1 VSLMLSVKE
10 ELCVTNFYL
19 YVFVIS
25 AVKLCVIVSLLS
37 WDCSERWLM

>member
-10 ELCVTNFYL
+10 GLCVTNFYL

-25 AVKLCVIVSLLS
+25 AIKLCI
-37 WDCSERWLM
+37 